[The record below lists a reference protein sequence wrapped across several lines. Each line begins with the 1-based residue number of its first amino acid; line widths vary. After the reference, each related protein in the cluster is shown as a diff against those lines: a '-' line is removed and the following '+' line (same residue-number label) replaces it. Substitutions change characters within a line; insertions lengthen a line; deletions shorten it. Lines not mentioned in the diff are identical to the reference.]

1 MMPQKLHP
9 LQWKW
14 EVAGKVEKV
23 LKRKVACTIPEAAEF
38 VNLKRQVK
46 SSVSVICID

>member
-1 MMPQKLHP
+1 MAI
-9 LQWKW
+9 
-14 EVAGKVEKV
+14 EIGSGREGGKVLE
-23 LKRKVACTIPEAAEF
+23 RKADCTIPEAAEF